1 MSNMGERIRNLR
13 KEKGLTQEELGKYI
27 GVKKSAIMK
36 YEKGEVQNMKRS
48 SIEILSKLF
57 NVSPSYLMCLEDNNQ
72 CNNEHILIIDTSG
85 LSDDDIDYL
94 KKQIE
99 YLKFKNQK
107 HDKI

>member
-13 KEKGLTQEELGKYI
+13 KAKGLTQEELGKYI

-48 SIEILSKLF
+48 SIEVLSKLF

-72 CNNEHILIIDTSG
+72 SDNEHSLVIDTSG
-85 LSDDDIDYL
+85 FSDEDIEYL

-107 HDKI
+107 SDKT